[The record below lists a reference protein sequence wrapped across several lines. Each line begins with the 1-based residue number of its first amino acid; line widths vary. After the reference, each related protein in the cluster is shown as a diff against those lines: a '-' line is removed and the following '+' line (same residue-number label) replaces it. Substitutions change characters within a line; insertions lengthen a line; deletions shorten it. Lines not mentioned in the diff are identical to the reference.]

1 MKIYI
6 IDDDWDM
13 IQYVTVLLEGAGHE
27 VFSGV
32 SGVSNLPKIVA
43 RKPDAILV
51 DLVMAEMD
59 GLELVRQLRAKKELA
74 ASKIIMVTSK
84 DHGHWRKQAEDAGVD
99 GYVTKPI
106 DAETF
111 ASQIEAI
118 VHSVQ

>member
-1 MKIYI
+1 MKVYI

-13 IQYVTVLLEGAGHE
+13 INYFTVLLESAGHQ
-27 VFSGV
+27 VYSGV

-59 GLELVRQLRAKKELA
+59 GLELVGQLRAKKELA

-84 DHGHWRKQAEDAGVD
+84 DHDHWRKQAADAGVD
-99 GYVTKPI
+99 GYITKPV
-106 DAETF
+106 DEATF
-111 ASQIEAI
+111 ASQVEAI
-118 VHSVQ
+118 VQPQ

>member
-1 MKIYI
+1 LKLYI

-13 IQYVTVLLEGAGHE
+13 IQYMTVLLEGAGHT

-43 RKPDAILV
+43 RKPDAIIA

-59 GLELVRQLRAKKELA
+59 GIELIRQLRAKSELA
-74 ASKIIMVTSK
+74 DSKIIMVTSK
-84 DHGHWRKQAEDAGVD
+84 DHDHWRKQAKEAGAN
-99 GYVTKPI
+99 GYITKPL
-106 DAETF
+106 DEATF

-118 VHSVQ
+118 VLAS